1 MTNAVGGPPKR
12 MPTHII
18 ESMMCSLWGEHFG
31 HPVGPD
37 DDFFEL
43 GGDSLAILEIVL
55 QARKLGLEL
64 RASQALRHPT
74 PARLAESITVRS
86 LDRAPE
92 RLLSLVSAAAHTKW
106 PEIAL
111 ATRSSTVSAL
121 TSDEGYG
128 SPLVVIHSDSHRVAE
143 QTALLRWELGRPI
156 HSLHLP
162 GLDGSVT
169 DGAGIVALSYVLAEA
184 VNAKQLGEPV
194 SIAGFG
200 IGAVFA
206 HEVARALQ
214 AAGRQVDLLALV
226 SPSLPGVAVPPRDAL
241 LRERVAVLGGRFGLG
256 DGADGRDLLHQA
268 HAAGWFEDVESPEE
282 LVHRQA
288 TWVELTSAVAE
299 RQFDG
304 FHRYDG
310 PSLLAADGARQVV
323 AEKAWGPGLTSME
336 VCQLDHGLES
346 PAGALRDPRLADAL
360 RKGRV

>member
-1 MTNAVGGPPKR
+1 MTNAVGGLPKR
-12 MPTHII
+12 MATHII
-18 ESMMCSLWGEHFG
+18 ESMMCSLWGKHFG

-43 GGDSLAILEIVL
+43 GGDSLAVLEIVL
-55 QARKLGLEL
+55 QARKLGLEF

-86 LDRAPE
+86 VDRAPE
-92 RLLSLVSAAAHTKW
+92 HLLSLVSAAARTNW
-106 PEIAL
+106 PATTL
-111 ATRSSTVSAL
+111 AGRSDTVTAL
-121 TSDEGYG
+121 TGGEELG

-143 QTALLRWELGRPI
+143 QSALRRWGLGRPV

-169 DGAGIVALSYVLAEA
+169 DGAGVIGSSRILAEA
-184 VNAKQLGEPV
+184 VSTKRLSEPV
-194 SIAGFG
+194 SILGFG

-206 HEVARALQ
+206 HEVARALR

-226 SPSLPGVAVPPRDAL
+226 SPSLPGVAVPPRAAL
-241 LRERVAVLGGRFGLG
+241 LLKRVAMLGARFGLG

-268 HAAGWFEDVESPEE
+268 HAAGWFEDVDSPEE
-282 LVHRQA
+282 LVQRQA
-288 TWVELTSAVAE
+288 TWVELASAVAE
-299 RQFDG
+299 RQLDG
-304 FHRYDG
+304 SNRYDG
-310 PSLLAADGARQVV
+310 PSLLAVDGSDRMA
-323 AEKAWGPGLTSME
+323 AEQAWRSGLASVE

-360 RKGRV
+360 RKGCV